1 MGSGRGPA
9 NHLPFFWLQ
18 HLLPKEQ
25 SGMGHQQ
32 LICLFLLIFAA
43 SCGICRETTTNKYMV
58 EEGTTVLPLNDYQ
71 LGTELDDAQKLNRNS
86 TERGVGKEI
95 KGESDIFQRAEEVAT
110 EGYEANTEYIQIQE
124 DIQMDNDAKDSM
136 KKEVGSK
143 DIDPEQINLK
153 RNVENSSAMS
163 NEVNEDLFD
172 IDDFPLELVQNATLL
187 EELVNVTRHRGIL
200 HGFSESISVIL
211 VSEIGDKTFFIA
223 AILAMRNNKLTVFLA
238 ALSALFLMTVLSAL
252 LGWVVTTF
260 IPREIT
266 YYTCT
271 AIMFAFAL
279 KMLWEAWR
287 MGEGELEETQ
297 KEVEQELAELD
308 DGQPQQGDSERG
320 DADGKSE
327 VSSGADNA
335 GFEGPATQ
343 TEQAAT
349 PQKQSSTSSEQG
361 WMNNAID
368 RGCKENSWFGK
379 KCLKIFKLFVN
390 TFTLT
395 FIAEWG
401 DRSQLATIVL
411 AGINDVVGVI
421 LGGCLGHAIC
431 TGGAVLAGALIAR
444 FISIR
449 KITFLGAL
457 VFLGFAIAS
466 IFIDPN
472 EDGIDGIPDIQGYDN
487 TTRLVNHNISL
498 TIELQEA
505 SEGLL

>member
-1 MGSGRGPA
+1 MGP
-9 NHLPFFWLQ
+9 LPL
-18 HLLPKEQ
+18 
-25 SGMGHQQ
+25 
-32 LICLFLLIFAA
+32 LFLILA
-43 SCGICRETTTNKYMV
+43 SANSKENVTNVVEEETTTQLYLKVDGESLTTKTVPPSIENKLEKELNETQELNV
-58 EEGTTVLPLNDYQ
+58 TTVTTDQNSASNSK
-71 LGTELDDAQKLNRNS
+71 ESLD
-86 TERGVGKEI
+86 EI
-95 KGESDIFQRAEEVAT
+95 TTDLV
-110 EGYEANTEYIQIQE
+110 EANTEK
-124 DIQMDNDAKDSM
+124 MDEEENRGEAKNLAEL
-136 KKEVGSK
+136 EV
-143 DIDPEQINLK
+143 DDPEETNPRK
-153 RNVENSSAMS
+153 REFIS
-163 NEVNEDLFD
+163 NEVTEDLAD
-172 IDDFPLELVQNATLL
+172 NDFPLELVKNVTLL
-187 EELVNVTRHRGIL
+187 EDLVNVTKHRGIL

-238 ALSALFLMTVLSAL
+238 AVSALFLMTVLSAL

-287 MGEGELEETQ
+287 MGEGEMEETQ
-297 KEVEQELAELD
+297 KEVEQELADL
-308 DGQPQQGDSERG
+308 DGQAQPDSERG

-327 VSSGADNA
+327 VSSGADNL
-335 GFEGPATQ
+335 GFEGQQPTSAN
-343 TEQAAT
+343 ERASS
-349 PQKQSSTSSEQG
+349 PKSQSPKGSEQG
-361 WMNNAID
+361 WVNSAID

-498 TIELQEA
+498 TIELEEA
-505 SEGLL
+505 ESLY

>member
-1 MGSGRGPA
+1 MGP
-9 NHLPFFWLQ
+9 
-18 HLLPKEQ
+18 LL
-25 SGMGHQQ
+25 
-32 LICLFLLIFAA
+32 LLFLA
-43 SCGICRETTTNKYMV
+43 SACANGKENVTNFVETTTQLYSKV
-58 EEGTTVLPLNDYQ
+58 DGESLTTTTVPPSIENKLEKELNE
-71 LGTELDDAQKLNRNS
+71 TRELNVTTVTTDQNS
-86 TERGVGKEI
+86 ASNSKESVDEI
-95 KGESDIFQRAEEVAT
+95 TTDLV
-110 EGYEANTEYIQIQE
+110 EANTKK
-124 DIQMDNDAKDSM
+124 MDEENMEEAKNLAEL
-136 KKEVGSK
+136 EV
-143 DIDPEQINLK
+143 DNPEETNPRK
-153 RNVENSSAMS
+153 REFIS
-163 NEVNEDLFD
+163 NEVTEDLLD
-172 IDDFPLELVQNATLL
+172 NDDFPLELVKNVTLL
-187 EELVNVTRHRGIL
+187 EDLVNVTKHRGIL

-238 ALSALFLMTVLSAL
+238 AVSALFLMTVLSAL

-287 MGEGELEETQ
+287 MGEGEMEETQ
-297 KEVEQELAELD
+297 KEVEQELADL
-308 DGQPQQGDSERG
+308 DGQAQPDSERG

-327 VSSGADNA
+327 VSSGADNL
-335 GFEGPATQ
+335 GFEGQQPTSAN
-343 TEQAAT
+343 ERASS
-349 PQKQSSTSSEQG
+349 PKSQSPKGSEQG
-361 WMNNAID
+361 WVNSAID

-498 TIELQEA
+498 TIELEEA
-505 SEGLL
+505 ESLY

>member
-1 MGSGRGPA
+1 M
-9 NHLPFFWLQ
+9 
-18 HLLPKEQ
+18 K
-25 SGMGHQQ
+25 QQ
-32 LICLFLLIFAA
+32 ICLFLLIFAGCV
-43 SCGICRETTTNKYMV
+43 SGREKYV
-58 EEGTTVLPLNDYQ
+58 VDEGATTVLPSNDFELVTDLRNNQELNITRRD
-71 LGTELDDAQKLNRNS
+71 S
-86 TERGVGKEI
+86 TDKQDI
-95 KGESDIFQRAEEVAT
+95 SSESDIFQF
-110 EGYEANTEYIQIQE
+110 
-124 DIQMDNDAKDSM
+124 
-136 KKEVGSK
+136 SK
-143 DIDPEQINLK
+143 DIEGYDETK
-153 RNVENSSAMS
+153 REYAQVQ
-163 NEVNEDLFD
+163 EDLFD
-172 IDDFPLELVQNATLL
+172 IDDLPLELVKNATLL
-187 EELVNVTRHRGIL
+187 EDLVNATRHRGIL

-287 MGEGELEETQ
+287 MGEGEMEETQ

-308 DGQPQQGDSERG
+308 GQAQQPDSERG
-320 DADGKSE
+320 DADRKSE
-327 VSSGADNA
+327 VSTGAENA
-335 GFEGPATQ
+335 GFEPEPLGPTTV
-343 TEQAAT
+343 TERAARAT
-349 PQKQSSTSSEQG
+349 PQKQNPKSSEQG
-361 WMNNAID
+361 WLSNAID

-498 TIELQEA
+498 TIELEEA
-505 SEGLL
+505 EGLY

>member
-1 MGSGRGPA
+1 MGTTCWSVAGISQPSLFLSSGIMGP
-9 NHLPFFWLQ
+9 
-18 HLLPKEQ
+18 
-25 SGMGHQQ
+25 
-32 LICLFLLIFAA
+32 ICLFLLIFAV
-43 SCGICRETTTNKYMV
+43 SCGRCGETTTKMV
-58 EEGTTVLPLNDYQ
+58 EEEAWLTTTVLPSNGFE
-71 LGTELDDAQKLNRNS
+71 LGTEFDDAQELNITDRNS
-86 TERGVGKEI
+86 TENEVGRENE
-95 KGESDIFQRAEEVAT
+95 GENGSE
-110 EGYEANTEYIQIQE
+110 EGYEANTKSTQIQE
-124 DIQMDNDAKDSM
+124 DIQMANDTKDSI
-136 KKEVGSK
+136 KKQVTAM
-143 DIDPEQINLK
+143 DIDTEQINLK
-153 RNVENSSAMS
+153 KDAENST

-172 IDDFPLELVQNATLL
+172 IDDFPPELVQNVTLL

-260 IPREIT
+260 MPREIT

-287 MGEGELEETQ
+287 MGEGEMEETQ

-320 DADGKSE
+320 EA
-327 VSSGADNA
+327 SSGRDNA
-335 GFEGPATQ
+335 GFDGPPPAA
-343 TEQAAT
+343 TEQAAK
-349 PQKQSSTSSEQG
+349 PQKQTPKSSEQG
-361 WMNNAID
+361 WVNNAID

-457 VFLGFAIAS
+457 VFLGFAIAF

-498 TIELQEA
+498 TIELEEA
-505 SEGLL
+505 SEGLY

>member
-1 MGSGRGPA
+1 VGETSQPSLLFLPSFASGA
-9 NHLPFFWLQ
+9 
-18 HLLPKEQ
+18 
-25 SGMGHQQ
+25 SGMGHQP
-32 LICLFLLIFAA
+32 IFLFLLIFAA
-43 SCGICRETTTNKYMV
+43 SSAVRGRETTTNKFML
-58 EEGTTVLPLNDYQ
+58 EEDVATTVLPSNDYE
-71 LGTELDDAQKLNRNS
+71 LGTEENDTQELNITHRNS
-86 TERGVGKEI
+86 TEKEN
-95 KGESDIFQRAEEVAT
+95 ESDIFQHSGEVPT
-110 EGYEANTEYIQIQE
+110 EGYEANTEYTQVEEEEENIQK
-124 DIQMDNDAKDSM
+124 DNDPKDSM
-136 KKEVGSK
+136 KKEVTSK
-143 DIDPEQINLK
+143 GNDPEQINLK
-153 RNVENSSAMS
+153 RNVENSSAMP

-172 IDDFPLELVQNATLL
+172 IDDFPPELVQNATLL
-187 EELVNVTRHRGIL
+187 EDLVNVTRHRGIL

-287 MGEGELEETQ
+287 MGEEELEETQ

-320 DADGKSE
+320 DADGRSE
-327 VSSGADNA
+327 VSSGRENA
-335 GFEGPATQ
+335 GFEGPAISN
-343 TEQAAT
+343 EQAAV
-349 PQKQSSTSSEQG
+349 PQKQSPKSNEQG

-379 KCLKIFKLFVN
+379 RCLKVFKLFVN

-498 TIELQEA
+498 TIELEEA
-505 SEGLL
+505 EGLY

>member
-1 MGSGRGPA
+1 MG
-9 NHLPFFWLQ
+9 
-18 HLLPKEQ
+18 
-25 SGMGHQQ
+25 
-32 LICLFLLIFAA
+32 
-43 SCGICRETTTNKYMV
+43 
-58 EEGTTVLPLNDYQ
+58 
-71 LGTELDDAQKLNRNS
+71 
-86 TERGVGKEI
+86 
-95 KGESDIFQRAEEVAT
+95 
-110 EGYEANTEYIQIQE
+110 
-124 DIQMDNDAKDSM
+124 
-136 KKEVGSK
+136 
-143 DIDPEQINLK
+143 
-153 RNVENSSAMS
+153 
-163 NEVNEDLFD
+163 
-172 IDDFPLELVQNATLL
+172 
-187 EELVNVTRHRGIL
+187 
-200 HGFSESISVIL
+200 
-211 VSEIGDKTFFIA
+211 TFFIA

-287 MGEGELEETQ
+287 MGEGEMEETQ

-308 DGQPQQGDSERG
+308 GQAQQPDSERG
-320 DADGKSE
+320 DADRKSE
-327 VSSGADNA
+327 VSTGAENA
-335 GFEGPATQ
+335 GFEPEPLGPTTV
-343 TEQAAT
+343 TERAASARAT
-349 PQKQSSTSSEQG
+349 PQNQNPKSSEQG
-361 WMNNAID
+361 WLSNAID

-390 TFTLT
+390 TFALT

-498 TIELQEA
+498 TIELEEA
-505 SEGLL
+505 EGLY

>member
-1 MGSGRGPA
+1 MGP
-9 NHLPFFWLQ
+9 
-18 HLLPKEQ
+18 LL
-25 SGMGHQQ
+25 
-32 LICLFLLIFAA
+32 LLILA
-43 SCGICRETTTNKYMV
+43 SACANSKENVTNVVEEETTTQLYLKVDGESLTTKTVPPSIENKLEKELNETQELNV
-58 EEGTTVLPLNDYQ
+58 TTVTTDQN
-71 LGTELDDAQKLNRNS
+71 GSSSNS
-86 TERGVGKEI
+86 KESVDNI
-95 KGESDIFQRAEEVAT
+95 TTDLV
-110 EGYEANTEYIQIQE
+110 EANTEK
-124 DIQMDNDAKDSM
+124 MDVEENMEEARNLAEL
-136 KKEVGSK
+136 EV
-143 DIDPEQINLK
+143 DDPEETNPKK
-153 RNVENSSAMS
+153 REFIS
-163 NEVNEDLFD
+163 NEVTEDLAD
-172 IDDFPLELVQNATLL
+172 NDFPLELVKNVTLL
-187 EELVNVTRHRGIL
+187 EDLVNVTKHRGIL

-211 VSEIGDKTFFIA
+211 VSEIGDKTLFIA

-238 ALSALFLMTVLSAL
+238 AVSALFLMTVLSAL

-287 MGEGELEETQ
+287 MGEGEMEETQ
-297 KEVEQELAELD
+297 KEVEQELADL
-308 DGQPQQGDSERG
+308 DGQAQPDSERG

-327 VSSGADNA
+327 VSSVADNL
-335 GFEGPATQ
+335 GFEGQQPTSANERASSPKSQ
-343 TEQAAT
+343 G
-349 PQKQSSTSSEQG
+349 QKGSEQG
-361 WMNNAID
+361 WVNSAID

-411 AGINDVVGVI
+411 AGIHDVVGVI

-449 KITFLGAL
+449 KITFLGGL

-498 TIELQEA
+498 TIELEEA
-505 SEGLL
+505 ESLY

>member
-1 MGSGRGPA
+1 
-9 NHLPFFWLQ
+9 
-18 HLLPKEQ
+18 
-25 SGMGHQQ
+25 
-32 LICLFLLIFAA
+32 
-43 SCGICRETTTNKYMV
+43 MV
-58 EEGTTVLPLNDYQ
+58 NDP
-71 LGTELDDAQKLNRNS
+71 
-86 TERGVGKEI
+86 
-95 KGESDIFQRAEEVAT
+95 
-110 EGYEANTEYIQIQE
+110 
-124 DIQMDNDAKDSM
+124 KDSM

-143 DIDPEQINLK
+143 DIDPGDIKLK
-153 RNVENSSAMS
+153 MNMENSSAML
-163 NEVNEDLFD
+163 NEVDEDLFD
-172 IDDFPLELVQNATLL
+172 IDDLPLELVQNATLL
-187 EELVNVTRHRGIL
+187 EDLVNVTRHRGIL

-308 DGQPQQGDSERG
+308 DGQ
-320 DADGKSE
+320 SE
-327 VSSGADNA
+327 VSSGRENA
-335 GFEGPATQ
+335 GFEGPATP

-349 PQKQSSTSSEQG
+349 PEKQSPKSNEQG

-379 KCLKIFKLFVN
+379 RCLKVFKLFVN

-457 VFLGFAIAS
+457 VFLGFAI
-466 IFIDPN
+466 
-472 EDGIDGIPDIQGYDN
+472 
-487 TTRLVNHNISL
+487 
-498 TIELQEA
+498 
-505 SEGLL
+505 

>member
-1 MGSGRGPA
+1 MGP
-9 NHLPFFWLQ
+9 
-18 HLLPKEQ
+18 LL
-25 SGMGHQQ
+25 
-32 LICLFLLIFAA
+32 LLILA
-43 SCGICRETTTNKYMV
+43 SASANSKENVTNVLETTTKLYSNFDK
-58 EEGTTVLPLNDYQ
+58 ETSTTTTVSPSIENKLEKELNETQ
-71 LGTELDDAQKLNRNS
+71 ELNVTTVTTNQNS
-86 TERGVGKEI
+86 ASNSKESVDEI
-95 KGESDIFQRAEEVAT
+95 TTDLV
-110 EGYEANTEYIQIQE
+110 EANTENSDVE
-124 DIQMDNDAKDSM
+124 ENTEEAKNLREL
-136 KKEVGSK
+136 EVV
-143 DIDPEQINLK
+143 DPEETKPRK
-153 RNVENSSAMS
+153 REFIS
-163 NEVNEDLFD
+163 NEVTEDLSD
-172 IDDFPLELVQNATLL
+172 NDFPLELVKNVTLL
-187 EELVNVTRHRGIL
+187 EDLVNVTKHRGIL

-238 ALSALFLMTVLSAL
+238 AVSALFLMTVLSAL

-287 MGEGELEETQ
+287 MGEGEMEETQ
-297 KEVEQELAELD
+297 KEVEQELADL
-308 DGQPQQGDSERG
+308 DGQAQPDSERG

-327 VSSGADNA
+327 VSSGADNL
-335 GFEGPATQ
+335 GFEGQQPTSAN
-343 TEQAAT
+343 ERASS
-349 PQKQSSTSSEQG
+349 PKSQSPKGSEQG
-361 WMNNAID
+361 WVNSAID

-498 TIELQEA
+498 TIELEEA
-505 SEGLL
+505 EGLH

>member
-1 MGSGRGPA
+1 MGAFATRA
-9 NHLPFFWLQ
+9 
-18 HLLPKEQ
+18 
-25 SGMGHQQ
+25 GMGQKP
-32 LICLFLLIFAA
+32 IWLFLLIFAA
-43 SCGICRETTTNKYMV
+43 RVSSRETTTNKYVV
-58 EEGTTVLPLNDYQ
+58 EEGVTTVLPSNDYE
-71 LGTELDDAQKLNRNS
+71 LGTELDSTQEMNS
-86 TERGVGKEI
+86 TQKNSTDDYEVSSKEEI
-95 KGESDIFQRAEEVAT
+95 GMENGGESVTFQYSTEIPT
-110 EGYEANTEYIQIQE
+110 EGYEANTENTELHESIQK
-124 DIQMDNDAKDSM
+124 DNDPKDSM
-136 KKEVGSK
+136 KKVTNQEISK
-143 DIDPEQINLK
+143 NIDPEDIKLK
-153 RNVENSSAMS
+153 MSMENSSAML
-163 NEVNEDLFD
+163 NEVDEDLFD
-172 IDDFPLELVQNATLL
+172 IDDLPLELVQNATLL
-187 EELVNVTRHRGIL
+187 EDLVNVTRHRGIL

-211 VSEIGDKTFFIA
+211 VSEIGDKTVFI
-223 AILAMRNNKLTVFLA
+223 A

-308 DGQPQQGDSERG
+308 DGQPQQHADSERG

-327 VSSGADNA
+327 VSTGADNA
-335 GFEGPATQ
+335 GFEGPAVS
-343 TEQAAT
+343 ERAAT
-349 PQKQSSTSSEQG
+349 PQQRQSPKSSEQG
-361 WMNNAID
+361 WVNNAID

-466 IFIDPN
+466 IFTDPN

-498 TIELQEA
+498 TIELEEA
-505 SEGLL
+505 EGLY

>member
-1 MGSGRGPA
+1 MGP
-9 NHLPFFWLQ
+9 L
-18 HLLPKEQ
+18 
-25 SGMGHQQ
+25 
-32 LICLFLLIFAA
+32 LFLILA
-43 SCGICRETTTNKYMV
+43 SACANSKENVTNVVEGESTTQLYLKVDGESLTTRTVPPSIENKLEKELNETQELNVTTTAV
-58 EEGTTVLPLNDYQ
+58 TTDQNGISSNSKESVDDITND
-71 LGTELDDAQKLNRNS
+71 L
-86 TERGVGKEI
+86 V
-95 KGESDIFQRAEEVAT
+95 
-110 EGYEANTEYIQIQE
+110 EANTENGDVE
-124 DIQMDNDAKDSM
+124 ENMEEAKNLAELEAD
-136 KKEVGSK
+136 
-143 DIDPEQINLK
+143 DPEETNPRK
-153 RNVENSSAMS
+153 REFTS
-163 NEVNEDLFD
+163 NEDLSD
-172 IDDFPLELVQNATLL
+172 NDFPLELVKNVTLL
-187 EELVNVTRHRGIL
+187 EDLVNVTKHRGIL

-238 ALSALFLMTVLSAL
+238 AVSALFLMTVLSAL

-287 MGEGELEETQ
+287 MGEGEMEETQ
-297 KEVEQELAELD
+297 KEVEQELADL
-308 DGQPQQGDSERG
+308 DGQAQPDSERG

-327 VSSGADNA
+327 VSSGADNL
-335 GFEGPATQ
+335 GFEGQQPTSAN
-343 TEQAAT
+343 ERASS
-349 PQKQSSTSSEQG
+349 PKSQSPKGSEQG
-361 WMNNAID
+361 WVNSAID

-498 TIELQEA
+498 TIELEEA
-505 SEGLL
+505 EGLH

>member
-1 MGSGRGPA
+1 MGP
-9 NHLPFFWLQ
+9 
-18 HLLPKEQ
+18 LL
-25 SGMGHQQ
+25 
-32 LICLFLLIFAA
+32 LLFLA
-43 SCGICRETTTNKYMV
+43 SACANSKENVTNVVEGESTTQLYSKVDGESLTTRTLPPSIENKLEKELNETQELNF
-58 EEGTTVLPLNDYQ
+58 TTVTTDQN
-71 LGTELDDAQKLNRNS
+71 GASNS
-86 TERGVGKEI
+86 KESVDEI
-95 KGESDIFQRAEEVAT
+95 TTDLV
-110 EGYEANTEYIQIQE
+110 EANTEK
-124 DIQMDNDAKDSM
+124 MDEEENMEEAKNLAEL
-136 KKEVGSK
+136 EV
-143 DIDPEQINLK
+143 DDPEETNPRK
-153 RNVENSSAMS
+153 REFIS
-163 NEVNEDLFD
+163 NEVTEDLLD
-172 IDDFPLELVQNATLL
+172 NDDFPLELVKNVTLL
-187 EELVNVTRHRGIL
+187 EDLVNVTKHRGIL

-238 ALSALFLMTVLSAL
+238 AVSALFLMTVLSAL

-287 MGEGELEETQ
+287 MGEGEMEETQ
-297 KEVEQELAELD
+297 KEVEQELADL
-308 DGQPQQGDSERG
+308 DGQAQPDSERG

-327 VSSGADNA
+327 VSSGADNL
-335 GFEGPATQ
+335 GFEGQQPTSAN
-343 TEQAAT
+343 ERASSS
-349 PQKQSSTSSEQG
+349 KGQSPKGSEQG
-361 WMNNAID
+361 WVNSAID

-498 TIELQEA
+498 TIELEEA
-505 SEGLL
+505 EGLH

>member
-1 MGSGRGPA
+1 MFGD
-9 NHLPFFWLQ
+9 W
-18 HLLPKEQ
+18 
-25 SGMGHQQ
+25 
-32 LICLFLLIFAA
+32 
-43 SCGICRETTTNKYMV
+43 TNM
-58 EEGTTVLPLNDYQ
+58 T
-71 LGTELDDAQKLNRNS
+71 DA
-86 TERGVGKEI
+86 
-95 KGESDIFQRAEEVAT
+95 
-110 EGYEANTEYIQIQE
+110 
-124 DIQMDNDAKDSM
+124 
-136 KKEVGSK
+136 
-143 DIDPEQINLK
+143 
-153 RNVENSSAMS
+153 
-163 NEVNEDLFD
+163 
-172 IDDFPLELVQNATLL
+172 DDFPLDLVKNATLL
-187 EELVNVTRHRGIL
+187 EDLVNGTRHRGIL

-327 VSSGADNA
+327 VSSGRENA

-349 PQKQSSTSSEQG
+349 PQKQSSKSSEQG

-390 TFTLT
+390 CFTLT

-431 TGGAVLAGALIAR
+431 TR
-444 FISIR
+444 
-449 KITFLGAL
+449 
-457 VFLGFAIAS
+457 
-466 IFIDPN
+466 
-472 EDGIDGIPDIQGYDN
+472 
-487 TTRLVNHNISL
+487 
-498 TIELQEA
+498 
-505 SEGLL
+505 